1 MRTPARLSA
10 ALLAALLLL
19 PGCDTVRHWGEAG
32 AAARREQND
41 LQARATMA
49 ATCDIA
55 IASYLREL
63 SPRERQGVALICP
76 PPAPAGGLPE
86 LLAAP
91 DRPGWGG

>member
-1 MRTPARLSA
+1 M
-10 ALLAALLLL
+10 LLLTVL
-19 PGCDTVRHWGEAG
+19 PLGGCDTVRHWGEAG

-63 SPRERQGVALICP
+63 NPRERQGVALICP
-76 PPAPAGGLPE
+76 PPDAAAGLPE
-86 LLAAP
+86 LLIAP
-91 DRPGWGG
+91 EPMR